1 MLAFLLI
8 TAHLSLPANDQR
20 LRIDVPAPKSV
31 ADIRPQ
37 ASRYFLNIGE
47 AQIEVDIKLENSAL
61 RTEDVLEWVHKA
73 TEAVATYYGGFPVRR
88 ARVSVIQNNDDDR
101 SIHGTTWGSG
111 QVPRRLKD
119 APRSSSVAG

>member
-47 AQIEVDIKLENSAL
+47 APIEALVD
-61 RTEDVLEWVHKA
+61 DVCGGRPASHSNGPHVKSERHRDEHS
-73 TEAVATYYGGFPVRR
+73 EAWT
-88 ARVSVIQNNDDDR
+88 
-101 SIHGTTWGSG
+101 
-111 QVPRRLKD
+111 K
-119 APRSSSVAG
+119 SSDHSL